1 MACALDKSHGAALTL
16 FCCVFYHDEG
26 IVMDKVRGI
35 TLSRVSTPL
44 HTLRA
49 LEKKETLILRGG
61 IAASPSGPLA
71 PPPLV
76 SSERRHSNL
85 STLLYT
91 VSSSAQHFP
100 PVAPAPLGRP
110 RPPGADQI
118 RSQFIQ
124 GQRAPVVLLSR
135 PSTRPER
142 GNYDP
147 P

>member
-1 MACALDKSHGAALTL
+1 MARRGGYRRREPRPLQQKRRGKKRRKL
-16 FCCVFYHDEG
+16 
-26 IVMDKVRGI
+26 VRH

-71 PPPLV
+71 PPTLV